1 MVWNLAAQLTWPS
14 AKIKINGN
22 GFGPGSGQESV
33 QKTLASPASTACGP
47 DWPNRPSPKEI
58 LLYKCKN
65 RSRFFYFSWRPACTL
80 SDAQKQPRLEGK
92 TVHVF
97 FILAESRPALAMA
110 QRGPNRKPFP
120 FFYFL
125 FCRPAG
131 DPPPLPPLPLPPALK
146 SGLTDF

>member
-1 MVWNLAAQLTWPS
+1 MVWILAAQLTWPS

-47 DWPNRPSPKEI
+47 DWSNRPSPKEI

-65 RSRFFYFSWRPACTL
+65 RSRFFILAGGQPVPCLTPRNSPGWRAKPFTFFYFSRKPARAGHGPARAKPL
-80 SDAQKQPRLEGK
+80 

-97 FILAESRPALAMA
+97 L
-110 QRGPNRKPFP
+110 
-120 FFYFL
+120 FL

-131 DPPPLPPLPLPPALK
+131 DPPLPPPPPLK
-146 SGLTDF
+146 HV